1 MKKISYILLLSLFT
15 FFACQTDAVNTESLD
30 TEATELKRN
39 AATDVGVFNPIPKKA
54 AKNLDA
60 FLDGQLQTIAKD
72 DPVRYGCVT
81 FVDGYAFID
90 EDCTI
95 TSGVPRRYRD
105 CDVQYVRYIECAPN
119 YYNPY
124 CIICA
129 VMFVVE
135 CDDELYWGI
144 GYDIICDYSQPVP
157 L

>member
-1 MKKISYILLLSLFT
+1 MKKSIFILMLSLCA
-15 FFACQTDAVNTESLD
+15 FFACQTDTVNPESLD
-30 TEATELKRN
+30 SEATELKRN
-39 AATDVGVFNPIPKKA
+39 AATDIGVFEPIPKNA
-54 AKNLDA
+54 IKNLDA
-60 FLDGQLQTIAKD
+60 FLDNQLQTIAKN

-95 TSGVPRRYRD
+95 TSGVPKRYRD
-105 CDVQYVRYIECAPN
+105 CDLKAVRYIECAPN

-129 VMFVVE
+129 VYFVVE
-135 CDDELYWGI
+135 CDGELLWGI